1 MLLVMSGL
9 PDRTSSQKRR
19 SFVVL
24 VAVLAGAVAVVT
36 FVLSRGD
43 EGGASGA
50 ATPSSAASASPDLVT
65 LQTACGEVAP
75 DMALRVDALRRTAEA
90 VRADVAAMQA
100 QGDTHDAARATL
112 VAVALERMADAQ
124 ERQQGVSRATRQLGE
139 TLTSIC

>member
-1 MLLVMSGL
+1 MLLVMSSP
-9 PDRTSSQKRR
+9 PDRTSVQKRR

-24 VAVLAGAVAVVT
+24 VVALAVAAAVVV
-36 FVLSRGD
+36 FALSRGGD
-43 EGGASGA
+43 GG
-50 ATPSSAASASPDLVT
+50 ATPSSAASASPAQAT

-90 VRADVAAMQA
+90 VRADIDAMRA
-100 QGDTHDAARATL
+100 QGNTADAAQATL

-124 ERQQGVSRATRQLGE
+124 ENQQGVSRATRQLGE

>member
-9 PDRTSSQKRR
+9 PDRTSVQNRR

-24 VAVLAGAVAVVT
+24 VVVLAVAAAVVA
-36 FVLSRGD
+36 FVLSRGGD
-43 EGGASGA
+43 EG
-50 ATPSSAASASPDLVT
+50 ATPSSAASAPPDQVT

-75 DMALRVDALRRTAEA
+75 DMALRVDALRRTAGA
-90 VRADVAAMQA
+90 VRADIAAMQT
-100 QGDTHDAARATL
+100 QGNAADAAQATL

-124 ERQQGVSRATRQLGE
+124 ENQQGVSRATRLLGK